1 MPRVRLPAGV
11 HAFSDGLSAGEWE
24 KLQATLGDTYKQRL
38 TYLARAAGIREATI
52 AAVTLAFSMTLIPAG
67 PAAAGLISTDRVI
80 EQERV
85 SSERDRVA
93 SFVARDDV
101 RNEFQKHGVNPDEA
115 AARVAALSDFEI
127 GQIAAKLDSLP
138 PARTRPP
145 RSSGRP

>member
-1 MPRVRLPAGV
+1 MSYQPG
-11 HAFSDGLSAGEWE
+11 
-24 KLQATLGDTYKQRL
+24 K
-38 TYLARAAGIREATI
+38 ATI

-67 PAAAGLISTDRVI
+67 PAAAGLISTDRII

-93 SFVARDDV
+93 SFIARGDV

-138 PARTRPP
+138 AGQDAATAIIGAAVTIFVILLITDILCLTSVFNFTRCVN
-145 RSSGRP
+145 R